1 MYLKIACVLH
11 AKTWIACLHDQ
22 PRLFIQAGVW
32 FRNAEHLTEYLTIA
46 CLHAGHLDEAGF
58 VEFHR
63 MFNMQKTL
71 LAFAVV
77 ALMLPFSEAASAK
90 QYKWCTDGQGDTPH
104 CYYNTRKQ
112 CLASAA
118 GRGADCTINPKILFK
133 RKQAA
138 STVK

>member
-1 MYLKIACVLH
+1 MPASG
-11 AKTWIACLHDQ
+11 
-22 PRLFIQAGVW
+22 R
-32 FRNAEHLTEYLTIA
+32 FRNVEQLTEYLTIA
-46 CLHAGHLDEAGF
+46 CPHAGRIDEAGF
-58 VEFHR
+58 VDFHR
-63 MFNMQKTL
+63 MSNMQKTL

-77 ALMLPFSEAASAK
+77 ASVLPFSDAAMAK
-90 QYKWCTDGQGDTPH
+90 QYKWCTDGQGDTPL

-138 STVK
+138 SSGK